1 MRRVRKPADDPVIRN
16 SVAVVDEQ
24 LAVDTPNG
32 TFWHRFNEDGYG
44 ETLDGGP
51 WRLLPPDTPADQRTY
66 GRIWPIFAGERGE
79 YELLAGDAPS
89 AGRRLANVAATANQ
103 GFMLPEQVW
112 DEHDPSV
119 QPGFPRG
126 EGTFSAT
133 PLIWIHA
140 QFIRLAWSIEQG
152 TPVERPAVVACRY
165 TGQMCN

>member
-1 MRRVRKPADDPVIRN
+1 VSRPVRRVRKPADDPVIRN

-112 DEHDPSV
+112 DEHDPRASQDSREV
-119 QPGFPRG
+119 RARSRPPR
-126 EGTFSAT
+126 
-133 PLIWIHA
+133 
-140 QFIRLAWSIEQG
+140 
-152 TPVERPAVVACRY
+152 
-165 TGQMCN
+165 